1 MNKSMAALL
10 LACLPLGVTYAALL
24 GLGLHRHGSPWAVS
38 AAATAL
44 LFLPP
49 LAVGAASP
57 RDTRPWRMGVA
68 GGLWAVGLWAMLP
81 VYFPGERRDA
91 VASGL
96 ALLGG
101 DHLARAIADR
111 LPEESALAS
120 PEIPIAAAT
129 VTPEPPPAT
138 PLGDSEIALPYE
150 GKGRRLSVPVVFD
163 HGGES
168 IEVYMMLDTGATYTT
183 LPQRVLDQ
191 LGITVDEASPS
202 IRLQTANGER
212 DAAVVL
218 ADRIWLGDLPID
230 GVAIATCEPCAS
242 KDTVGLLGLNVAGG
256 FNVTIDADRRE
267 VIFTTRQ
274 SHDRHLDVRP
284 FVDVNASFTHFPGG
298 RTEVEVTIDNLGPRS
313 VRAATAGLRCGEET
327 WQVTIEDIA
336 PGTSESSRRRLP
348 PHPTCPHYEI
358 TLANADW

>member
-1 MNKSMAALL
+1 MNKSIAALAL
-10 LACLPLGVTYAALL
+10 SSMPVLVTYAALL
-24 GLGLHRHGSPWAVS
+24 GLGMHRHGSPWAVS
-38 AAATAL
+38 AAATIL

-49 LAVGAASP
+49 LAIGAASN
-57 RDTRPWRMGVA
+57 RDVRTWRMAVSGGV
-68 GGLWAVGLWAMLP
+68 WAVALWAMLP

-91 VASGL
+91 VASGV
-96 ALLGG
+96 ALLSG
-101 DHLARAIADR
+101 DGVARAVADS
-111 LPEESALAS
+111 LPGESILAS
-120 PEIPIAAAT
+120 PEIPVAAAAIA
-129 VTPEPPPAT
+129 PEPPPAA
-138 PLGDSEIALPYE
+138 PLDDTEIALPYE

-191 LGITVDEASPS
+191 LGITVGEDSPS

-212 DAAVVL
+212 AATVAMV
-218 ADRIWLGDLPID
+218 DRIWLGDLAID

-274 SHDRHLDVRP
+274 QHDRHLDVRP
-284 FVDVNASFTHFPGG
+284 FVDVDASFTHFPGG
-298 RTEVEVTIDNLGPRS
+298 RTEVQVAIENQGSRQVHQATTS
-313 VRAATAGLRCGEET
+313 VRCGDESWTVTVEDIPPKGREET
-327 WQVTIEDIA
+327 
-336 PGTSESSRRRLP
+336 RRRLP
-348 PHPTCPHYEI
+348 PHPDCPHYEI
-358 TLANADW
+358 SLTSADW